1 MLRLCILVILLTSCS
16 MIPPED
22 EKIIFNDFEKV
33 EDDII
38 QAELERS
45 QQLSNTADKGKK
57 TI

>member
-1 MLRLCILVILLTSCS
+1 